1 MDGIAGSVALVTGGN
16 TGIGAAVS
24 TRLVAEGARVAIGYV
39 EDPEAAEGLAARLS
53 EAATGCIGLPCDVT
67 DPDSVGAAVERTER
81 ELGAITILVNNA
93 GVLVRDAFVDI
104 DEPGW
109 DRVIQ
114 VSLYGSY
121 RCAHAVVPG
130 MVRQGAGTIVNVASE
145 LVDIGGSMH
154 AHYVAAKS
162 GVVGLTRALA
172 RELGPNNI
180 RVNAVAPGPT
190 DTRMV
195 DRAAITPEYLRTIP
209 LGRIGRPEDVAGA
222 VAFLC
227 GIDAAWITG
236 QVLRV
241 NGGLTMG

>member
-1 MDGIAGSVALVTGGN
+1 MDGIAGSIAFVTGGN

-24 TRLVAEGARVAIGYV
+24 TRLAAAGARVAIGYV
-39 EDPEAAEGLAARLS
+39 EDPKAAEALAAHLS
-53 EAATGCIGLPCDVT
+53 EAAPGSIALPCDVT
-67 DPDSVGAAVERTER
+67 DPDSVTAAVERIDHD
-81 ELGAITILVNNA
+81 LGTVTILVNNA

-104 DEPGW
+104 DEAAW
-109 DRVIQ
+109 DLVLQ

-130 MVRQGAGTIVNVASE
+130 MIREGGGTIVNVASE

-172 RELGPNNI
+172 RELGPSNI
-180 RVNAVAPGPT
+180 RVNVVAPGPT
-190 DTRMV
+190 DTRMI
-195 DRAAITPEYLRTIP
+195 DRARITPEYLRTIP

-227 GIDAAWITG
+227 GEDAAWITG
-236 QVLRV
+236 QVIRV